1 MSSLFSIN
9 FDDID
14 AYAHSKNTEKEH
26 FSNHCNKTL
35 EYYKKICGQFEIQSI
50 YDNLLDDIDN
60 SFDKENLKNLLEKF
74 ILLHDI
80 GKLTDKFQ
88 KKLDGSNISETH
100 SDKSFFI
107 LVHELLL
114 QKKQNTITSKEFFL
128 LFILS
133 YAVLK
138 HHGNLSNILENIS
151 SLSFNRDK
159 MKINEIEKYSGCKFD
174 EKILNLM
181 ENETFWQKWNY
192 KESNELFRQLSEN
205 SLSLFILSKLFYSL
219 LVSSDYYATLHFMKD
234 HNFELD
240 TIDESFISNS
250 YNKFHYCEEIPDNFN
265 VKTNKE
271 ADNLLSIDLSEI
283 TDDLNKLRSKLNIEA
298 EERIKNLLG
307 QDTDNNVFFLNIPT
321 GGGKTNISLRLALQI
336 MSHNKDIKKL
346 FYVFP
351 FINIIEQSYDSL
363 SKFIDADN
371 MTRLDSRYIDPNIS
385 DDYDKNDLYAN
396 YIDNLFFNKKAL
408 FTSHVKFFD
417 LFFRNDKNTNY
428 NFFQLANS
436 VVIID
441 EIQAYNDKVWTEI
454 SYLLNDI
461 SKLMNTHF
469 IVMSAT
475 LPQIEKLSGSNFNH
489 IFDENFSQKLFNHK
503 LFQRTEIKPVKTTK
517 NNIMKELKK
526 QKEQNKILVV
536 FNKVKDSLE
545 YFEKLNKENAFN
557 DHEKYL
563 LNSTILDDRR
573 KEILENC
580 RNPESKVILVSTQS
594 VEAGVDVDF
603 DVGFRA
609 YAPWDS
615 IVQVAGRVN
624 RNNKKELSTVYV
636 FKDDDYKKV
645 YRNDVKASI
654 TEDKHEIFFKN
665 DQINELELLPTF
677 YETII
682 DDIEKNNK
690 NPFVKNSEGNVA
702 DMKNLFFSVIDKEIY
717 LIEGTTISLY
727 IPINE
732 DAENLWKEYIN
743 LINTENSFEN
753 ILKIKEERKKLQ
765 KYSIN
770 IFDTYTSNGKLSTIL
785 NEELKYGYYYCKGW
799 KKYYS
804 VNTGLDSVKF
814 QKEVLGREAMF
825 I

>member
-1 MSSLFSIN
+1 MSSLFNIN

-14 AYAHSKNTEKEH
+14 AYAHSKNTEKEL
-26 FSNHCNKTL
+26 FASHCNKTL
-35 EYYKKICGQFEIQSI
+35 GYYKKICNQFEIQSN
-50 YDNLLDDIDN
+50 YDNLLDNIDN
-60 SFDKENLKNLLEKF
+60 SFNKEKLKNILEKF
-74 ILLHDI
+74 ILFHDI
-80 GKLTDKFQ
+80 GKLTVKFQ

-107 LVHELLL
+107 LVHELLF
-114 QKKQNTITSKEFFL
+114 QKRENKITSKEFFF

-159 MKINEIEKYSGCKFD
+159 MKINEIENYSDCKFD

-181 ENETFWQKWNY
+181 ENEQFWKKWNY

-219 LVSSDYYATLHFMKD
+219 LVSSDYYATLDFMENNDFK
-234 HNFELD
+234 LD
-240 TIDESFISNS
+240 TIDENFISNS
-250 YNKFHYCEEIPDNFN
+250 YNNFHCSKVIPDNFN
-265 VKTNKE
+265 VETNNQ
-271 ADNLLSIDLSEI
+271 AQYLLNTDLDRI
-283 TDDLNKLRSKLNIEA
+283 TDNINKLRSKLNIEA
-298 EERIKNLLG
+298 EERLKKSLKQN
-307 QDTDNNVFFLNIPT
+307 TDNKVFFLNIPT

-336 MSHNKDIKKL
+336 MKHKKNIKKL

-351 FINIIEQSYDSL
+351 FINIIEQSFESL
-363 SKFIDADN
+363 AKFIGPDN

-396 YIDNLFFNKKAL
+396 YIDNLFFNKKVL

-441 EIQAYNDKVWTEI
+441 EIQAYNDQVWTEI

-461 SKLMNTHF
+461 SKFMNTHF

-475 LPQIEKLSGSNFNH
+475 LPQIEKLSESNFNH
-489 IFDENFSQKLFNHK
+489 IFDENFSKELFNHK
-503 LFQRTEIKPVKTTK
+503 LFQRTEIRPIKTK
-517 NNIMKELKK
+517 KDNIMKEVKK
-526 QKEQNKILVV
+526 QKERNKILVV

-545 YFEKLNKENAFN
+545 YFEKLHKENAFN
-557 DHEKYL
+557 GHEKYL

-594 VEAGVDVDF
+594 VEAGVDIDF

-654 TEDKHEIFFKN
+654 TNEKYDDFFKEN
-665 DQINELELLPTF
+665 KINEVELLPTF
-677 YETII
+677 YKTII
-682 DDIEKNNK
+682 DDIVKNNK
-690 NPFVKNSEGNVA
+690 NPFIKNSEGNVA
-702 DMKNLFFSVIDKEIY
+702 DMKNLFFSIIDKKIY

-732 DAENLWKEYIN
+732 DAENLWKEYTN

-753 ILKIKEERKKLQ
+753 ILKIKEKRKKLQ

-785 NEELKYGYYYCKGW
+785 NEELKYGYYYCKEW